1 MTKKVSDHESA
12 MSAHEGELTPAK
24 IASMKKLAES
34 NFTKFAFAVQ
44 EMSSE
49 VRIKLIEQ
57 LPEFRELAKQS
68 LTTLSDAFE
77 KTLDSNDTSE
87 KEIYAGY
94 RSLIDALLNMLNKEN
109 LSLDEQFAITNK
121 IGEVNRELV
130 EIDKTNKQFK
140 LQMFGK
146 IATGALVVAAVV
158 VAAVAG
164 GKVALDSSD
173 SA

>member
-1 MTKKVSDHESA
+1 MDENKIQKLEESA
-12 MSAHEGELTPAK
+12 TSSGELTP
-24 IASMKKLAES
+24 KKLASLTNLAHS

-49 VRIKLIEQ
+49 ARMKLIEQ
-57 LPEFRELAKQS
+57 LPEFRELAKQT
-68 LTTLSDAFE
+68 LATLSESFE
-77 KTLDSNDTSE
+77 KTLDSNDASE
-87 KEIYAGY
+87 KEVFAGY
-94 RSLIDALLNMLNKEN
+94 RSLIDALLKMLEKDD
-109 LSLDEQFAITNK
+109 LSLDEQIEITNK
-121 IGEVNRELV
+121 ISEANRELV

-164 GKVALDSSD
+164 GKIALDSSD